1 MAVFTEI
8 MATTIPQSFLKLKQN
23 LEITGL
29 QEAIVSTRQTNIRK
43 VIETDLT
50 VQDSFLT
57 GSYSRKTMIAP
68 LKEADVDIF
77 IQLDPS
83 YFHHYN
89 NGQNGG
95 QAGLLDLVKR
105 TLKKTYTRTPDISRN
120 GHAVS
125 IRFEDFV
132 VDVVPG
138 FSRKGGGYLIPNSV
152 TKSWLST
159 DPKKHVEVMSAQ
171 NLAHNWDLIP
181 LIKMVKGWN
190 TTIDKYFHSFHLEAL
205 AIQILNGVTIS
216 DFPSGVRY
224 YFDKGRTVIKEK
236 NLDPAGYGDDLGK
249 YIDTQQKVQEA
260 VAKFELAHDR
270 AIKAEDWA
278 RRGHIQNAV
287 EMWIKVF
294 GDYFPAYG

>member
-1 MAVFTEI
+1 
-8 MATTIPQSFLKLKQN
+8 MATTITQSFLNLKQN

-105 TLKKTYTRTPDISRN
+105 TLKKTYTRTPDISRD
-120 GHAVS
+120 GQAVS

-138 FSRKGGGYLIPNSV
+138 FSRKGSGYLIPNSV

-159 DPKKHVEVMSAQ
+159 DPKRHVEIMSAQ
-171 NLAHNWDLIP
+171 NQAHNGDLIP

-190 TTIDKYFHSFHLEAL
+190 TTIDKYFHSFHLDAL
-205 AIQILNGVTIS
+205 AIQILNGMTIS

-260 VAKFELAHDR
+260 VAKFELAYDR

>member
-1 MAVFTEI
+1 MP
-8 MATTIPQSFLKLKQN
+8 TTILESFRKLKQN

-29 QEAIVSTRQTNIRK
+29 QETTVSTRQTTIRN
-43 VIETDLT
+43 VIEAGMD
-50 VQDSFLT
+50 VVDSFLT

-77 IQLDPS
+77 IQLDAK

-89 NGQNGG
+89 HGQNGG

-105 TLKKTYTRTPDISRN
+105 TLKETYTRTPDISRS
-120 GHAVS
+120 GQAVS

-132 VDVVPG
+132 VDVIPG
-138 FSRKGGGYLIPNSV
+138 FSRQGGGYLIPNSV

-159 DPKKHVEVMSAQ
+159 DPKKHVEIMTAQ
-171 NLAHNWDLIP
+171 NEAHNGDLVP

-190 TTIDKYFHSFHLEAL
+190 ASTGKYFRSFHLEVLAL
-205 AIQILNGVTIS
+205 QILNNVTIS

-224 YFDKGRTVIKEK
+224 YFDKGRTVITQK

-260 VAKFELAHDR
+260 VAKFELAYDR
-270 AIKAEDWA
+270 AIKAEDFA
-278 RRGHIQNAV
+278 RRGYIQNAV
-287 EMWIKVF
+287 EMWVKVF
-294 GDYFPAYG
+294 GDYFPKYG